1 MQTLIIINLLL
12 CSAGTGHVRNEEP
25 PASLF
30 VPVPHV
36 MPLPMGEPAGL
47 TFDMIPDIDDLQ
59 DLPND
64 PWDAD
69 WEEIDP
75 DQLDEVIKDLEN
87 VEPQIIVPGQ
97 IDMIPFDPIPMR
109 IIPADFRLIE
119 LELELP
125 LSNSEP

>member
-12 CSAGTGHVRNEEP
+12 CSAGPGHLRNDVP

-36 MPLPMGEPAGL
+36 MPLPTGELEGL
-47 TFDMIPDIDDLQ
+47 TFDMIPGIDDLQ
-59 DLPND
+59 GLPND

-75 DQLDEVIKDLEN
+75 DQIFEVIKDLEN
-87 VEPQIIVPGQ
+87 VEPQIIIPDRKPMIFINPVPIQ
-97 IDMIPFDPIPMR
+97 ID
-109 IIPADFRLIE
+109 PAEFRLIE
-119 LELELP
+119 LELEP
-125 LSNSEP
+125 PISNSKP

>member
-12 CSAGTGHVRNEEP
+12 CSAGPGHVRNDDP
-25 PASLF
+25 PTSVV

-47 TFDMIPDIDDLQ
+47 TFDMIPDILDLQ
-59 DLPND
+59 ELPND

-75 DQLDEVIKDLEN
+75 DQLFEVIKDLEN
-87 VEPQIIVPGQ
+87 VEPQIIIPGQ
-97 IDMIPFDPIPMR
+97 LPMNFINPVPIQID
-109 IIPADFRLIE
+109 PAEFRLIE
-119 LELELP
+119 LELEP
-125 LSNSEP
+125 PISNSEP